1 MLNNFGSYGGMGG
14 FGGYPDMYSAAQDI
28 QQNFQGYNPYGGY
41 NPYQGFQGFGG
52 QGYNPWQGFD
62 YQSFFNQMKPYM
74 PQQDYGWSQQSPQQG
89 IQAAPERTAQ
99 IAPASGSISAL
110 AISPPYI
117 GTSAPVRQQTQTQ
130 VPQFGNIGQRLDK
143 GQTITRQAEGKL
155 NKMGYSDNQI
165 VQANQGG
172 TGMANFQKNL
182 GAMRPENNS
191 MVSPNTMR
199 AGSNNIGR
207 GPRMA

>member
-1 MLNNFGSYGGMGG
+1 MLNNFGAYGGMGG
-14 FGGYPDMYSAAQDI
+14 FGGYPDMYGALSI
-28 QQNFQGYNPYGGY
+28 NPYGGGYGGY

-62 YQSFFNQMKPYM
+62 YQSFFNQLKPYL
-74 PQQDYGWSQQSPQQG
+74 PQQQQSQTSSTVGQVAVQPIMPG
-89 IQAAPERTAQ
+89 SEVTPMPTINKNPET
-99 IAPASGSISAL
+99 
-110 AISPPYI
+110 
-117 GTSAPVRQQTQTQ
+117 T

-143 GQTITRQAEGKL
+143 GKTITRGAEKKL
-155 NKMGYSDNQI
+155 NRMGYSDEQI